1 MAKVRVSFSVA
12 PKTYCEE
19 LYIVGSTSS
28 LGYWDVKKATK
39 LTYCQE
45 CQKFFVNKILPADET
60 VEFKFITKKD
70 WNGVEKGIWREE
82 ICNRTI
88 VPVKG
93 LKLDL
98 TIESFN
104 N

>member
-1 MAKVRVSFSVA
+1 MAKVRVKICVA
-12 PKTYCEE
+12 PKTNCEE

-39 LTYCQE
+39 LKYCEE
-45 CQKFFVNKILPADET
+45 CQKFVVTKVLPVDET
-60 VEFKFITKKD
+60 VEFKFITARN
-70 WNGVEKGIWREE
+70 WNNVEKGIWKEE
-82 ICNRTI
+82 ISNRTLI
-88 VPVKG
+88 PVKC

-98 TIESFN
+98 TIETFN

>member
-45 CQKFFVNKILPADET
+45 CQKKNYTNGRNCCPHNCNEISTCNYCER
-60 VEFKFITKKD
+60 D
-70 WNGVEKGIWREE
+70 WNNE
-82 ICNRTI
+82 
-88 VPVKG
+88 
-93 LKLDL
+93 
-98 TIESFN
+98 
-104 N
+104 

>member
-1 MAKVRVSFSVA
+1 MAKVRVKICVA
-12 PKTYCEE
+12 PKTNCEE

-39 LTYCQE
+39 LKYCEE
-45 CQKFFVNKILPADET
+45 CRKFVVSKVLPVDET
-60 VEFKFITKKD
+60 VEYKFITAKN
-70 WNGVEKGIWREE
+70 WNNVEKGIWKEE
-82 ICNRTI
+82 ISNRTL

-98 TIESFN
+98 TIENFN

>member
-1 MAKVRVSFSVA
+1 MARVRVSFTVA
-12 PKTYCEE
+12 PKSYCEN
-19 LYIVGSTSS
+19 LYIVGSTSN
-28 LGYWDVKKATK
+28 LGCWDVKKATQ
-39 LTYCQE
+39 LRFCEE
-45 CQKFFVNKILPADET
+45 CQKFVVTKILPEGET
-60 VEFKFITKKD
+60 VEFKFVTVKD

-98 TIESFN
+98 TIETFN